1 MRVVFPAEHA
11 VILTFDGC
19 SKNNPKG
26 PSGYGFVLH
35 RGTNDT
41 NECSMGDL
49 LLQGYG
55 YSPSGGSS
63 NRMEYAG
70 LVEGLHW
77 AKLVHTTKIIVRG
90 DSNLVIKQI
99 TGEYQV
105 KIQCCNGIAR
115 ISSNLSRTQINLAKR
130 LYFNTFVVRTTRLQ
144 IL

>member
-1 MRVVFPAEHA
+1 
-11 VILTFDGC
+11 
-19 SKNNPKG
+19 
-26 PSGYGFVLH
+26 
-35 RGTNDT
+35 
-41 NECSMGDL
+41 MGDL
-49 LLQGYG
+49 LLQRYG

-144 IL
+144 NMGTSLKENAVAVNWENCNRLCLGV